1 MLADLNL
8 PTMLIWGEQDHV
20 VPLGVAK
27 HYESGLPN
35 ARREV
40 VPDAGHL
47 VEMEEPKVVT
57 KLIKHH
63 LGTT

>member
-1 MLADLNL
+1 
-8 PTMLIWGEQDHV
+8 MLIWGEQDHV